1 MDEVRSELVQNQH
14 VRPSGF
20 RAKTGRY
27 LRLKLAA
34 VDILTSAPVDA
45 LFRNRPVSCA
55 SARDVKIDAGQQGI
69 TPGTS
74 AALYFGIYEAAER
87 RCVLELAPSQYP
99 VVELGSG
106 IGFIASLLIRKIG
119 VDSIIC
125 VEANPAL
132 HGPLEK
138 NLLANNIRSAKWT
151 IVRAAIDSGANGSKI
166 AITPG
171 EHLSSSIQIGDSA
184 QGKESIWVPTTTL
197 RSIVADIGDFALVA
211 DIEGA
216 EVSFIGGDG
225 AALERCRW
233 MCIELHD
240 TTFEGEP
247 WSRNRLMDALIGLGF
262 ELVHRDGATYVFT
275 RD

>member
-1 MDEVRSELVQNQH
+1 M
-14 VRPSGF
+14 
-20 RAKTGRY
+20 
-27 LRLKLAA
+27 
-34 VDILTSAPVDA
+34 
-45 LFRNRPVSCA
+45 
-55 SARDVKIDAGQQGI
+55 
-69 TPGTS
+69 
-74 AALYFGIYEAAER
+74 
-87 RCVLELAPSQYP
+87 
-99 VVELGSG
+99 
-106 IGFIASLLIRKIG
+106 
-119 VDSIIC
+119 
-125 VEANPAL
+125 
-132 HGPLEK
+132 
-138 NLLANNIRSAKWT
+138 
-151 IVRAAIDSGANGSKI
+151 
-166 AITPG
+166 
-171 EHLSSSIQIGDSA
+171 
-184 QGKESIWVPTTTL
+184 PTTTL